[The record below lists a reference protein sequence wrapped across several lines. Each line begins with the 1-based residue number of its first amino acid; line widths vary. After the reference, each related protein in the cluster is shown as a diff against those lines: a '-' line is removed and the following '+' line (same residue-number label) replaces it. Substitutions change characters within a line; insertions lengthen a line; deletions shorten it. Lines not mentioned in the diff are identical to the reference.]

1 MYTPV
6 GENFGLIDSI
16 IVAMIS
22 ILIVFIVL
30 ILIIAI
36 ASLFSKIIISIDDK
50 KNVNPR
56 IENKLLNE
64 DEDAVV
70 ATIVASIDYYN
81 DTKKHARLVSI
92 TRDEEE
98 WVRWRIIELK

>member
-6 GENFGLIDSI
+6 GENFGFIDSI
-16 IVAMIS
+16 IVAI
-22 ILIVFIVL
+22 IAIIIVFIVL
-30 ILIIAI
+30 IVIIAI
-36 ASLFSKIIISIDDK
+36 ASVFSKIIININNK
-50 KNVNPR
+50 KNINPR
-56 IENKLLNE
+56 IENKLLDE

-81 DTKKHARLVSI
+81 ETNKHARLVSI

-98 WVRWRIIELK
+98 